1 MVIDGFGQALEYWKS
16 TNPRRLLTGLGA
28 GVAQTMMAMIVAGLI
43 FRLIY

>member
-1 MVIDGFGQALEYWKS
+1 MVIDGFGQALGYWQS
-16 TNPRRLLTGLGA
+16 TNPRRLVTGFGG